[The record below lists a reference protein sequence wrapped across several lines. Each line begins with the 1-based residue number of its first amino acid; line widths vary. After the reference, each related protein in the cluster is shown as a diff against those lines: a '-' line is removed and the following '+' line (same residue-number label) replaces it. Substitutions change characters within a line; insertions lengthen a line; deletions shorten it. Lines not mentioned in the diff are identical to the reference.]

1 MQFSTF
7 STAKLQ
13 KATRK
18 VLEEFIKFSSVNEK
32 QKTPHPLQSYQ
43 FGFQTDL
50 SF

>member
-18 VLEEFIKFSSVNEK
+18 VLEEFIKFSSLVLVK
-32 QKTPHPLQSYQ
+32 DKKPFTV
-43 FGFQTDL
+43 
-50 SF
+50 